1 MQIAP
6 RMLANYGLIAVLGAG
21 CAGPGAAHRSAAIH
35 TGYAYAFLA
44 TKAERLQDEHYYKAL
59 KKWQQA
65 RAHYV
70 KGYEAGMAALEKR
83 HPGFTAAID
92 RKPAEAIAM
101 TGAADVDLLYWTA
114 ASLGATIGLSKDR
127 PGWIVRLPQV
137 GSLAFRVT
145 ELDPGYGE
153 GAGYQL
159 LMVYEASRPAMMGGS
174 VKLAKHYYQEALK
187 YTGESSAA
195 LFVAYSE
202 SICVQEQDRE
212 TFVAM
217 LERAL
222 AVKAGGAMNKLSRR
236 RARWLLDR
244 IDELFI

>member
-1 MQIAP
+1 MQTAP
-6 RMLANYGLIAVLGAG
+6 RMLAVSGLIAALASG
-21 CAGPGAAHRSAAIH
+21 CAGPGATHRSAALH
-35 TGYAYAFLA
+35 TGYAYVFLA
-44 TKAERLQDEHYYKAL
+44 AKAERLQDEHYYKAL

-65 RAHYV
+65 RKHYV
-70 KGYEAGMAALEKR
+70 KGYEAGLAALEKR
-83 HPGFTAAID
+83 HPGFAAAIN
-92 RKPAEAIAM
+92 RMPAEAIAM
-101 TGAADVDLLYWTA
+101 TTADDVDLLYWTA

-145 ELDPGYGE
+145 ELDPGYGD

-174 VKLAKHYYQEALK
+174 VKLAKHYYKQALN
-187 YTGESSAA
+187 YAGESSAA

-202 SICVQEQDRE
+202 TICVQEQDRK

-222 AVKAGGAMNKLSRR
+222 AVKTGGTMNKLSRR